1 MKKKFSVLLAMIFC
15 ALVAQAQD
23 TPPDTTWESDPLD
36 VLEPQQPQETVEP
49 TVPEFKE
56 IDESGQSADTPAPDV
71 PAEDIS
77 TPAATDL
84 PPATPD
90 STPATFGTSEPDY
103 SREAEFH
110 RIYKT
115 YNEQPTPVEAWEKAV
130 GARES
135 ETYQVQKGDT
145 LSGIST
151 TFFGDPFFW
160 PKIWS
165 LNKGQILNPH
175 EIDPGMSVQFFPG
188 SMDDA
193 PTLDVGETTVID
205 QKASNGNAEAAAS
218 GSTTAGATIPRA
230 RKRTPLL
237 KTLPQS
243 LPQYRMGA
251 LGAAKVQLQVELPK
265 TQFPTALENLEYY
278 IQDTPAYGAGVV
290 TAAELDMKT
299 AGEHQ
304 YVFVQL
310 ENGGGSKEYV
320 AQRNVG
326 TVPDPAQKGR
336 MGHMV
341 EIQGEIEILERV
353 NDQKNIYRAIV
364 KRSLQP
370 VQVGAVLTPGKLPV
384 IDPSPGAVSS
394 GVGAKIMGG
403 HFEAKRKLFGSN
415 SLVFLDAG
423 TNQGL
428 QEGQTLAI
436 FADERVRNR
445 KNNALTNDRVIGT
458 AKIVKVSGN
467 FATAYITKAS
477 EDILLGDYVGSATS
491 HATNYTEPVAAPSQT
506 EPAVD
511 QDFEKDFEDAPAAT
525 PESSPDSGSDDLDL
539 EL

>member
-1 MKKKFSVLLAMIFC
+1 MKKKFSVLLTMIFC

-23 TPPDTTWESDPLD
+23 TPPDAAWESDPLD
-36 VLEPQQPQETVEP
+36 VLEPQAPQQTVEP
-49 TVPEFKE
+49 SVPEFKE
-56 IDESGQSADTPAPDV
+56 IPEPGQESLDAPPPATVDV
-71 PAEDIS
+71 P
-77 TPAATDL
+77 PAATDTA
-84 PPATPD
+84 PTA
-90 STPATFGTSEPDY
+90 FGGNEPDY

-151 TFFGDPFFW
+151 TFFGDPLFW

-193 PTLDVGETTVID
+193 PTLDVGETALIN
-205 QKASNGNAEAAAS
+205 QKAEKDKDETAAS
-218 GSTTAGATIPRA
+218 TAGASIPRG
-230 RKRTPLL
+230 RKRVPLL
-237 KTLPQS
+237 KTLPNS
-243 LPQYRMGA
+243 LPMYRMGTLA
-251 LGAAKVQLQVELPK
+251 ETKVQLQVELPK
-265 TQFPTALENLEYY
+265 TKFPTAMEYLEYY

-290 TAAELDMKT
+290 TAAELEMKT
-299 AGEHQ
+299 AGEYQ

-310 ENGGGSKEYV
+310 DNGSAGQEYV
-320 AQRNVG
+320 AQKNVG

-336 MGHMV
+336 SGFMV
-341 EIQGEIEILERV
+341 EVQGEIQILERV
-353 NDQKNIYRAIV
+353 NSQKNIYRAMV
-364 KRSLQP
+364 KKSLQP
-370 VQVGAVLTPGKLPV
+370 VQVGAVLTPGKLPM
-384 IDPSPGAVSS
+384 IDPSAGPISG

-428 QEGQTLAI
+428 QEGQVLAI
-436 FADERVRNR
+436 HADERIRNK
-445 KNNALTNDRVIGT
+445 KNEAVMNDRVIGA

-467 FATAYITKAS
+467 FATAYITRAT
-477 EDILLGDYVGSATS
+477 EDILLGDYVGSATV
-491 HATNYTEPVAAPSQT
+491 HATNMTPSSAPSQAT
-506 EPAVD
+506 PAIE
-511 QDFEKDFEDAPAAT
+511 QDFEKDFEEAPAAPSGSS
-525 PESSPDSGSDDLDL
+525 PESGSEDLDL